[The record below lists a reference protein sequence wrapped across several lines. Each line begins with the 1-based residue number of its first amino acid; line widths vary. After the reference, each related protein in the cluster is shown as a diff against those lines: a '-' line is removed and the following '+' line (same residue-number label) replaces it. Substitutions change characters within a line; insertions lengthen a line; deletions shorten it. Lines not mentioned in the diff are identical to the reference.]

1 MGMMMTM
8 MMIYGPDKKFM
19 HSSFSVRRTLYQFFF
34 FGGGGGLGG
43 LFFCFCCCYLFCF
56 VLFLFIYLFYLPI
69 YSFVCRRLCQ
79 RLKKHHSYFLS
90 VFCYIYVNFWQFFG
104 TLLCFTTLSSLMY
117 IALEQT
123 KQNLQNITL
132 FWNSLLLSPI
142 AGAFDDKMS
151 RAAVVTFSKDVFA
164 FIAHSQAI

>member
-1 MGMMMTM
+1 
-8 MMIYGPDKKFM
+8 M

-34 FGGGGGLGG
+34 FSGEGGGGWGG
-43 LFFCFCCCYLFCF
+43 LFFWFCCCYLFCF
-56 VLFLFIYLFYLPI
+56 VLFCFVFIYLFIYLFYLPI

-104 TLLCFTTLSSLMY
+104 TLLSFTTLSSLLY

>member
-1 MGMMMTM
+1 
-8 MMIYGPDKKFM
+8 M

-34 FGGGGGLGG
+34 FFGGGGGGG
-43 LFFCFCCCYLFCF
+43 WPFFFFLLLLFVLFCF
-56 VLFLFIYLFYLPI
+56 VLFLFIYLFIYLFYLPI

-104 TLLCFTTLSSLMY
+104 TLLSFTTLSSLLY